1 MGNSTIPPAAGAK
14 WFYTNS
20 GQQFGPIDAASL
32 KLLMAHG
39 RIAPDDHV
47 WSEGMPDWIPAA
59 HVLSLIDPSP
69 ASDSGGATQ
78 SIRSGG
84 AKVENH
90 KSKIPAPSA
99 IRRVPEI
106 PARRDLP
113 PSDHSL
119 PPDAAIPVA
128 AQRRKHRAITP
139 LNLVMHVVASFAGLA
154 IGYFILCQF
163 GEKYDFLHIMHRAQ
177 PPNQIEV
184 AAGQL
189 ASEQP
194 LPAKPAA
201 GNTAKPADG
210 NTAKPAASNPAK
222 PTDVIPK
229 KPSPIA
235 EPNQLAGNAAL
246 PTETTI
252 PPADKPK
259 STPEKSGGL
268 QIIGAHPT
276 NSPTND
282 KPADPLKTS
291 DAPAADPPKTE
302 ESEKQPATPQPPPVA
317 GTDFHTAAEI
327 EAQAQRQRSAKAS
340 LRLYTEFL
348 TNATL
353 AEDDRKTAES
363 RLKNWDTRASKDMV
377 RLGTLWLAPDA
388 AEKAITAAKASITRA
403 LELEAAA
410 QPEAARRELDK
421 ASSSDPESATADFLA
436 GILYSLED
444 RNYQK
449 ARSHFTA
456 CNQRAPDDFAAL
468 NNLALVSVLSGDHRS
483 AVNSFRA
490 ALAIEPASQEIKHN
504 LQRLLTQANLKNLT
518 ISPALL
524 TEYETLFTRSKFD
537 TAKIEAGWLYL
548 PPAPS
553 TDPTA
558 ARSDLF
564 DRLRD
569 LPAGNLVAISP
580 SMIEDRACMTCRGA
594 HSLPCPNCRGKG
606 TIGVPQQK
614 KVGTNPLT
622 GQPSYVP
629 TTIQENCPTCRGK
642 GTIDCPNC
650 FDGRDRSLPATFVP
664 RRTLLQNRGAGIA
677 N

>member
-1 MGNSTIPPAAGAK
+1 MGNSTTPPAAGAK

-69 ASDSGGATQ
+69 ASDSGAATQ
-78 SIRSGG
+78 STRSGG
-84 AKVENH
+84 AKIENH
-90 KSKIPAPSA
+90 KSKITLSPTLPSS
-99 IRRVPEI
+99 
-106 PARRDLP
+106 
-113 PSDHSL
+113 PSPVHALTRSPDHSL

-163 GEKYDFLHIMHRAQ
+163 GQKYDFLHIMHRAQ
-177 PPNQIEV
+177 PPKQIEV

-189 ASEQP
+189 APEQP
-194 LPAKPAA
+194 Q
-201 GNTAKPADG
+201 
-210 NTAKPAASNPAK
+210 PAK

-229 KPSPIA
+229 KPSAAA
-235 EPNQLAGNAAL
+235 EPNKLSRNTAP

-252 PPADKPK
+252 APADKPK
-259 STPEKSGGL
+259 STSEKSGGL
-268 QIIGAHPT
+268 QIIGARPT
-276 NSPTND
+276 NPPTND

-291 DAPAADPPKTE
+291 DPSAADPPKKE
-302 ESEKQPATPQPPPVA
+302 DSDKQPATPQPPPVA

-327 EAQAQRQRSAKAS
+327 EAQAQRQRSAKES

-353 AEDDRKTAES
+353 AEDDRKTAEG

-421 ASSSDPESATADFLA
+421 ASSSDPESASADFFA

-468 NNLALVSVLSGDHRS
+468 NNLALVSLLSGDHRS
-483 AVNSFRA
+483 AINSFRA
-490 ALAIEPASQEIKHN
+490 ALAIEPGSQEIKHN
-504 LQRLLTQANLKNLT
+504 LQRTLTQANLKNLT
-518 ISPALL
+518 IPPALL
-524 TEYETLFTRSKFD
+524 TEYETLFTRSKSD

-553 TDPTA
+553 TDPTT

-564 DRLRD
+564 ERFRD

-580 SMIEDRACMTCRGA
+580 SMIEDKACMTCRGA
-594 HSLPCPNCRGKG
+594 GTLTCPNCKGRG

-614 KVGTNPLT
+614 KGGTNPLT
-622 GQPSYVP
+622 GQPSYVR

-642 GTIDCPNC
+642 GTVDCPNC
-650 FDGRDRSLPATFVP
+650 IDGRDRSLPGTFVP